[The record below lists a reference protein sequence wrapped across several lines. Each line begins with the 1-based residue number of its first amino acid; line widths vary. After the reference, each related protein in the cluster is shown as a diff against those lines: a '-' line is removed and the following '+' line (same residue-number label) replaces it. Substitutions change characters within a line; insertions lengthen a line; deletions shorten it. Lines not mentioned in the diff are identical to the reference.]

1 MPKAKT
7 NRNVSENRAITQKI
21 DELRM
26 QGIRKDRAT
35 AAAFRMFSDGEL
47 TIKIAN
53 IKSSE
58 SKTKQQIKIQKAV
71 IAAVTALRQKTLQQ
85 KRRLARAEILAR
97 RARIEAKKS
106 GKPESLQEQQKR
118 LRTEPI
124 ARTIDS
130 LRRRQI

>member
-1 MPKAKT
+1 MSRAKK
-7 NRNVSENRAITQKI
+7 NRNISENRAISQKI

-35 AAAFRMFSDGEL
+35 AAAFRMFSQGEL

-53 IKSSE
+53 E
-58 SKTKQQIKIQKAV
+58 RGVARKTSQQVAIEKAV
-71 IAAVTALRQKTLQQ
+71 IAAATALRQKQERQ

-97 RARIEAKKS
+97 RARIEAKRT
-106 GKPESLQEQQKR
+106 GEPESVQDQQKR

-124 ARTIDS
+124 ARTIES